1 MNSIDIDV
9 GGTFTDLVLHFR
21 EKVLVKKVPTTP
33 YDLSVCFSKVIEE
46 GAVALGMKM
55 DELLP
60 AIDMIRYSTTIAMN
74 RLIEKRGPRLGL
86 ITTEGHEDVVLMGRG
101 AQWID
106 GTRVAERRNLAV
118 QNKPEPLIPRHM
130 IVGVKERIDS
140 RGRVIRPLNE
150 NDVREKVRALVARGA
165 RGFVVSLLWGFLNP
179 VHEHRVKEIIRDEYK
194 EFHIGYLPV
203 VLAGQVVG
211 KLGEYERT
219 MAAILD
225 AYLHRSMQI
234 ELSAMWDKLR
244 ERGYR
249 KPLLMIQSSG
259 GITEVFRTTASRTFN
274 SGPVSGLMGAH
285 HVARSLGYHN
295 VVMTDMGG
303 TSFDVGLVVK
313 DSVRSYDFRP
323 IIDRWMVGITM
334 IKTLSVGAGGGSIAS
349 INRLLHN
356 QLQVG
361 PRSAGSLP
369 GPACFNLGGTDP
381 TVTDADVVLGYI
393 NPEFYFGGRMKLVKN
408 RAMQAIRDK
417 VAKPLG
423 ISVEEGAQVIRKIV
437 NGNMASAI
445 MKEVHLRG
453 YSPEEFILF
462 VAGGAGPTH
471 VEGFKGDI
479 PKAVTFPFSPVFCA
493 FGSST
498 MDIMHVYEVSRKLTL
513 LEPGSQR
520 LANEYDVFNRTVES
534 LIAQAKRDLTG
545 DGLDSRKASFVLEL
559 DMLYGGQFHVKRALS
574 PRLALHT
581 PEDVLA
587 ICEAFEKEFSEAFS
601 PFVVNP
607 QGGVF
612 IESFILKAI
621 VPTEKV
627 HLPEIPLEGHDP
639 KAARKSERPVFWPE
653 ANDFQ
658 PTHIFTYE
666 ALRPGNV
673 VEGPAI
679 LEGEYTTIVVP
690 ASMNFTVDQHGLG
703 IMEEPAGSK
712 EKHAYS
718 NHRREARMAQAG
730 ARNPA

>member
-9 GGTFTDLVLHFR
+9 GGTFTDLVLNFDGKTLIR
-21 EKVLVKKVPTTP
+21 KTPTTP

-46 GAVALGMKM
+46 GARGLGLPM
-55 DELLP
+55 DQLLP
-60 AIDMIRYSTTIAMN
+60 AVEIIRYSTTIAMN
-74 RLIEKRGPRLGL
+74 RLIERKGPRLGL
-86 ITTEGHEDVVLMGRG
+86 LTTEGHEDTVLIGRG

-118 QNKPEPLIPRHM
+118 QHKPHPLIPREL
-130 IVGVKERIDS
+130 ILGLKERIDS
-140 RGRVIRPLNE
+140 RGIVIRPLDE
-150 NDVREKVRALVARGA
+150 EDLRKKVRQLVNQGV

-179 VHEHRVKEIIRDEYK
+179 VHERRVKQIIRDEYK

-219 MAAILD
+219 LAAILD
-225 AYLHRSMQI
+225 AYLHRSMQT

-244 ERGYR
+244 DRGYE

-259 GITEVFRTTASRTFN
+259 GVAEVFRTAASRTFN

-349 INRLLHN
+349 VSSLLQN
-356 QLQVG
+356 QVQVG
-361 PRSAGSLP
+361 PKSAGSMP
-369 GPACFNLGGTDP
+369 GPACFNLGGTEP

-393 NPEFYFGGRMKLVKN
+393 NPDYYYGGRMRLNKN
-408 RAMQAIRDK
+408 RSAQAIRDK
-417 VAKPLG
+417 IARPLG
-423 ISVEEGAQVIRKIV
+423 IEVEAAAEIIRKIV

-445 MKEVHLRG
+445 TKEVHLRG
-453 YSPEEFILF
+453 YSPEDFILF
-462 VAGGAGPTH
+462 VGGGAGATH
-471 VEGFKGDI
+471 VEGFKGDVK
-479 PKAVTFPFSPVFCA
+479 KAVTFSFSPVFCA

-498 MDIMHVYEVSRKLTL
+498 MDIMHVYEVSKKVRLMEPVTQQLT
-513 LEPGSQR
+513 SDYR
-520 LANEYDVFNRTVES
+520 VFNATV
-534 LIAQAKRDLTG
+534 AAMVDQANKDLTA
-545 DGLDSRKASFVLEL
+545 DGLDPNDAAIVLEL

-574 PRLALHT
+574 PRVTLDG
-581 PEDVLA
+581 PEDVRA
-587 ICEAFEKEFSEAFS
+587 VCDAFEKEFSEAFS

-607 QGGVF
+607 EGGVF

-621 VPTEKV
+621 VPAAKID
-627 HLPEIPLEGHDP
+627 LPRLAFEGSDP
-639 KAARKSERPVFWPE
+639 GAARKGTRPVFWTGNTGFSETPIY
-653 ANDFQ
+653 AMD
-658 PTHIFTYE
+658 T
-666 ALRPGNV
+666 LRPGNRI
-673 VEGPAI
+673 EGPAVVESEYTTLVVPHSMTFSIDNRGLGI
-679 LEGEYTTIVVP
+679 LEG
-690 ASMNFTVDQHGLG
+690 
-703 IMEEPAGSK
+703 
-712 EKHAYS
+712 
-718 NHRREARMAQAG
+718 
-730 ARNPA
+730 

>member
-9 GGTFTDLVLHFR
+9 GGTFTDLVLNVDG
-21 EKVLVKKVPTTP
+21 KTLIKKVPTTP
-33 YDLSVCFSKVIEE
+33 YDLSVCFSRVIEE
-46 GAVALGMKM
+46 GAAELGKKI

-74 RLIEKRGPRLGL
+74 RLIERKGPHLAL
-86 ITTEGHEDVVLMGRG
+86 ITTEGHEDMILIGRG

-118 QNKPEPLIPRHM
+118 QKKPDPLIPRER

-140 RGRVIRPLNE
+140 RGQVIRPLDE
-150 NDVREKVRALVARGA
+150 QDLRQKVRHLVNSGA

-179 VHEHRVKEIIRDEYK
+179 IHERRIKEIIRDEYK

-219 MAAILD
+219 LAAILD
-225 AYLHRSMQI
+225 AYLQRSMQI

-244 ERGYR
+244 ESGYK

-259 GITEVFRTTASRTFN
+259 GIAEVFRTSSSRTFN

-285 HVARSLGYHN
+285 HVAKSLGYHN

-334 IKTLSVGAGGGSIAS
+334 IKTLSIGAGGGSIAS
-349 INRLLHN
+349 VNRLLQN
-356 QLQVG
+356 RVQVG
-361 PRSAGSLP
+361 PRSAGSMP
-369 GPACFNLGGTDP
+369 GPACFRLGGTEP

-393 NPEFYFGGRMKLVKN
+393 NPDYYYGGRMKLDKN
-408 RAMQAIRDK
+408 RSIQAIREK
-417 VAKPLG
+417 IAKPLG
-423 ISVEEGAQVIRKIV
+423 VSVEEAAMIIRKIV

-462 VAGGAGPTH
+462 VGGGAGPTH
-471 VEGFKGDI
+471 AEGFKGDI
-479 PKAVTFPFSPVFCA
+479 PKAIAFPFSPVFCA

-498 MDIMHVYEVSRKLTL
+498 MDIMHVYEASKKLTL
-513 LEPGSQR
+513 MTPGSQQ
-520 LANEYDVFNRTVES
+520 LTSEYASFNQTVNA
-534 LIAQAKRDLTG
+534 LLGAARKDLVG
-545 DGLDSRKASFVLEL
+545 DGLDPSSAAFSLEL
-559 DMLYGGQFHVKRALS
+559 DMFYGGQFHVKRTLS
-574 PRLALHT
+574 PRLSLASS
-581 PEDVLA
+581 EDVRA
-587 ICEAFEKEFSEAFS
+587 ICDAFNKEFSEAFS

-607 QGGVF
+607 EGGVF

-621 VPTEKV
+621 VPTKKAD
-627 HLPEIPLEGHDP
+627 LPRVPLENSDP
-639 KAARKSERPVFWPE
+639 SGARKGERLVLW
-653 ANDFQ
+653 AGAGDFQ
-658 PTHIFTYE
+658 TVPIFSYE
-666 ALRPGNV
+666 DLRPGNV

-679 LEGEYTTIVVP
+679 AEGEYTTIVVP
-690 ASMNFTVDQHGLG
+690 PAMRFSIDDRRLG
-703 IMEEPAGSK
+703 ILES
-712 EKHAYS
+712 
-718 NHRREARMAQAG
+718 
-730 ARNPA
+730 

>member
-9 GGTFTDLVLHFR
+9 GGTFTDLVLNFDG
-21 EKVLVKKVPTTP
+21 KTLIKKAPTTP

-46 GAVALGMKM
+46 GASALGLKM
-55 DELLP
+55 EELLP
-60 AIDMIRYSTTIAMN
+60 AVDMIRYSTTIAMN
-74 RLIEKRGPRLGL
+74 RLIERKGPRLGL
-86 ITTEGHEDVVLMGRG
+86 ITTEGHEDVILIGRG

-106 GTRVAERRNLAV
+106 GTRVAERRNLAI
-118 QNKPEPLIPRHM
+118 QKKPEPLIPRDM
-130 IVGVKERIDS
+130 IVGVKERVDS
-140 RGRVIRPLNE
+140 RGLVIRPIDE
-150 NDVREKVRALVARGA
+150 NNVREKVRYLVNRGA

-179 VHEHRVKEIIRDEYK
+179 AHEKRVKEIIRDEYK

-219 MAAILD
+219 LAAILD
-225 AYLHRSMQI
+225 AYLQRSMQI

-244 ERGYR
+244 DRGYK

-259 GITEVFRTTASRTFN
+259 GIAEVFRTTASRTFN

-285 HVARSLGYHN
+285 HVAKLLGYQN

-334 IKTLSVGAGGGSIAS
+334 IKTLSIGAGGGSIAS
-349 INRLLHN
+349 INKLLQN

-361 PRSAGSLP
+361 PRSAGSMP
-369 GPACFNLGGTDP
+369 GPACFNLGGTEP
-381 TVTDADVVLGYI
+381 TVTDADVVLGYL
-393 NPEFYFGGRMKLVKN
+393 NPQFYFGGRMLLDKKRSV
-408 RAMQAIRDK
+408 QAIREK
-417 VAKPLG
+417 IAKPLG
-423 ISVEEGAQVIRKIV
+423 IGVEEAAAVIRKIV

-462 VAGGAGPTH
+462 VGGGAGPTH

-479 PKAVTFPFSPVFCA
+479 PKAVTFSFSPVFCA

-498 MDIMHVYEVSRKLTL
+498 MDIMHVYEVSKKLTL
-513 LEPGSQR
+513 MEPGTQR
-520 LANEYDVFNRTVES
+520 LTDEYAAFNRTVEA
-534 LIAQAKRDLTG
+534 LLEQARKDLVA
-545 DGLDSRKASFVLEL
+545 DGLDVKQASFVLEL

-574 PRLALHT
+574 PRLAL
-581 PEDVLA
+581 ENSQDVKA
-587 ICEAFEKEFSEAFS
+587 ICDAFEKEFSEAFS

-607 QGGVF
+607 EGGVF
-612 IESFILKAI
+612 VESFILKAI
-621 VPTEKV
+621 VPVRKIQ
-627 HLPEIPLEGHDP
+627 LPKMPLEGRDP
-639 KAARKSERPVFWPE
+639 TAARKGERPAYWPE
-653 ANDFQ
+653 EKDFRTT
-658 PTHIFTYE
+658 PLFSYE
-666 ALRPGNV
+666 LLGPGNV

-679 LEGEYTTIVVP
+679 VEGEYTTLVVP
-690 ASMNFTVDQHGLG
+690 SPMRFSIDERGLG
-703 IMEEPAGSK
+703 ILE
-712 EKHAYS
+712 
-718 NHRREARMAQAG
+718 R
-730 ARNPA
+730 